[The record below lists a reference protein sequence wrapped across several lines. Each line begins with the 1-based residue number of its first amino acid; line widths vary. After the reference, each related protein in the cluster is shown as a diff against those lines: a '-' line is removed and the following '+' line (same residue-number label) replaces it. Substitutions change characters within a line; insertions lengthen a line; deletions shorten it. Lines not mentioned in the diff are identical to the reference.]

1 MKCEKHIF
9 LDLFLFYSVELFGI
23 RVNSTV
29 LFCFQIFS
37 VASRVSL
44 SICSFQPGLHT
55 VNRPIGID
63 LVCLESILNV
73 SEKLPVNHIHLT

>member
-1 MKCEKHIF
+1 MKCEEHIF

-55 VNRPIGID
+55 VNIAPDKDWRQLGIYPP
-63 LVCLESILNV
+63 LFGLLGYL
-73 SEKLPVNHIHLT
+73 KF

>member
-23 RVNSTV
+23 KSLQHRFI
-29 LFCFQIFS
+29 LFQIFS
-37 VASRVSL
+37 VASRVSF
-44 SICSFQPGLHT
+44 SICSFKSGLHM

-63 LVCLESILNV
+63 LVCLHPPRTLFLFSLNGK
-73 SEKLPVNHIHLT
+73 S

>member
-23 RVNSTV
+23 RVNSTI

-63 LVCLESILNV
+63 LVCLESTSAEDIV
-73 SEKLPVNHIHLT
+73 SVFVEW

>member
-37 VASRVSL
+37 VASRVS
-44 SICSFQPGLHT
+44 FQPGLHT

-63 LVCLESILNV
+63 LVCLESTSAEDIV
-73 SEKLPVNHIHLT
+73 SVFVEW